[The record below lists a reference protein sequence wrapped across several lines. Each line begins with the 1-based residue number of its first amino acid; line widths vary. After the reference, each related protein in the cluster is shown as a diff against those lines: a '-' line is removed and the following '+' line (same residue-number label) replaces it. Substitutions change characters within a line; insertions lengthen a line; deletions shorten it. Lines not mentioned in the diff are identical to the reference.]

1 MANDQRVKKVCD
13 TLTKNNFDIT
23 LVGRQFQ
30 HSSNINRSYS
40 LVRFKLIFNKGALF
54 YMEYNLRLFFF
65 LLYRRFDIYHSND
78 LDTLLPMWLT
88 AFIFNKKLVY
98 DSHEYFLG
106 VPEIQNRYFVKKV
119 WSLIESF
126 IFPKLKYVFTVN
138 ESISDLYFKDY
149 KVRPLV
155 VRNLPNKRSL
165 IKVKTKKDLGLPNNK
180 KLVILQGAGINIDRG
195 AEELLE
201 AISLQDDFFLS
212 VVGNGDVIDKLKKRC
227 GQPDLVKKVLFVPTL
242 EYNQMMQFTLNSDVG
257 VSLDKNN
264 NINYQF
270 SLPNKIFDY
279 AKAEIPF
286 VSTNLVEIRK
296 ITEKFHIGV
305 LISSLNPESIIE
317 GLNKAIALKEDKN
330 FISNVTKMNSTLN
343 WENESISL
351 IKTYEKFKDK

>member
-1 MANDQRVKKVCD
+1 
-13 TLTKNNFDIT
+13 
-23 LVGRQFQ
+23 
-30 HSSNINRSYS
+30 
-40 LVRFKLIFNKGALF
+40 
-54 YMEYNLRLFFF
+54 MEYNLRLFFF
-65 LLYRRFDIYHSND
+65 LLSRRFDIYHSND

-88 AFIFNKKLVY
+88 SFIFKKKLVY

-119 WSLIESF
+119 WSSIESF

-155 VRNLPNKRSL
+155 IRNLPNKSSL
-165 IKVKTKKDLGLPNNK
+165 IKVKTKKDLGLPDNK
-180 KLVILQGAGINIDRG
+180 KVVILQGSGINVDRG

-201 AISLQDDFFLS
+201 AISIQDDFFLS
-212 VVGNGDVIDKLKKRC
+212 VVGKGDIVDKLKKRC
-227 GQPDLVKKVLFVPTL
+227 AKSDLVDKVLFVPTL
-242 EYNQMMQFTLNSDVG
+242 PYSQMMQFTLNSDVG

-264 NINYQF
+264 NINYKF

-279 AKAEIPF
+279 SKAEIPF

-296 ITEKFHIGV
+296 ITEEFHTGV
-305 LISSLNPESIIE
+305 LISSTSPESIIE
-317 GLNKAIALKEDKN
+317 GLNKAIALKKSKN
-330 FISNVTKMNSTLN
+330 FISNIAKMNSTLN
-343 WENESISL
+343 WESESVSL

>member
-1 MANDQRVKKVCD
+1 MCD
-13 TLTKNNFDIT
+13 TLTKNNLDIT
-23 LVGRQFQ
+23 LVGRQLQ
-30 HSSNINRSYS
+30 HSLNINRPYS
-40 LVRFKLIFNKGALF
+40 TVRFKLIFNKGALF

-98 DSHEYFLG
+98 DSHEYFMG

-119 WSLIESF
+119 WSSIESF

-149 KVRPLV
+149 KIRPLV
-155 VRNLPNKRSL
+155 IRNLPNKSSL
-165 IKVKTKKDLGLPNNK
+165 KKVKSKKDLGLPLDK
-180 KLVILQGAGINIDRG
+180 KLVILQGSGINVDRG

-212 VVGNGDVIDKLKKRC
+212 VVGKGDVIDKLKKRC
-227 GQPDLVKKVLFVPTL
+227 TKIDLINKVLFVPTL
-242 EYNQMMQFTLNSDVG
+242 PYSQMMQFTLNSDVG

-296 ITEKFHIGV
+296 IAEQHHTGV
-305 LISSLNPESIIE
+305 LISTLKPESIIK
-317 GLNKAIALKEDKN
+317 GLNNAIALKESKN
-330 FISNVTKMNSTLN
+330 FISNITKMNSTLN
-343 WENESISL
+343 WERESISL
-351 IKTYEKFKDK
+351 LKTYEKFKEK

>member
-1 MANDQRVKKVCD
+1 MANDQRVKKVCE

-23 LVGRQFQ
+23 LVGRQLQ
-30 HSSNINRSYS
+30 HSLNINRPYS
-40 LVRFKLIFNKGALF
+40 TIRFKLIFNKGALF

-98 DSHEYFLG
+98 DSHEYFIG

-119 WSLIESF
+119 WSSIESF

-149 KVRPLV
+149 KIRPLV
-155 VRNLPNKRSL
+155 IRNLPNKRSL
-165 IKVKTKKDLGLPNNK
+165 KKVKSKKDLGLPLDK
-180 KLVILQGAGINIDRG
+180 KLIILQGSGINVDRG

-212 VVGNGDVIDKLKKRC
+212 VVGKGDVIDKLKKRC
-227 GQPDLVKKVLFVPTL
+227 TKIDLINKVLFVPTL
-242 EYNQMMQFTLNSDVG
+242 PYSQMMQFTLNSDVG

-296 ITEKFHIGV
+296 ITEEFHTGV
-305 LISSLNPESIIE
+305 LISSLSPESIIE
-317 GLNKAIALKEDKN
+317 GLNKAIALKESKN
-330 FISNVTKMNSTLN
+330 FISNIAKMNSTLN
-343 WENESISL
+343 WESESVSL
-351 IKTYEKFKDK
+351 ITTYEKFK

>member
-1 MANDQRVKKVCD
+1 MCE
-13 TLTKNNFDIT
+13 TLTKNNFNIT
-23 LVGRQFQ
+23 LVGRQLQ
-30 HSSNINRSYS
+30 HSLNINRPYKT
-40 LVRFKLIFNKGALF
+40 VRFKLIFNKGALF

-65 LLYRRFDIYHSND
+65 LLCRRFDIYHSND

-88 AFIFNKKLVY
+88 SFIFKKKLVY

-119 WSLIESF
+119 WSSIESF

-155 VRNLPNKRSL
+155 IRNLPNKSSL
-165 IKVKTKKDLGLPNNK
+165 IKVKTKKDLGLPDNK
-180 KLVILQGAGINIDRG
+180 KLVILQGSGINVDRG

-201 AISLQDDFFLS
+201 AISIQDDFFLS
-212 VVGNGDVIDKLKKRC
+212 VVGKGDVVDKLKRRC
-227 GQPDLVKKVLFVPTL
+227 AKSDLVDKVLFVPTL
-242 EYNQMMQFTLNSDVG
+242 PYSQMMQFTLNSDVG

-264 NINYQF
+264 NINYKF

-279 AKAEIPF
+279 SKAEIPF

-296 ITEKFHIGV
+296 ITEEFHTGV
-305 LISSLNPESIIE
+305 LISSTSPESIIE
-317 GLNKAIALKEDKN
+317 GLNKAITLKKSKN
-330 FISNVTKMNSTLN
+330 FISNIAKMNSTLN
-343 WENESISL
+343 WESESVSL
-351 IKTYEKFKDK
+351 IKTYEKFK

>member
-1 MANDQRVKKVCD
+1 
-13 TLTKNNFDIT
+13 
-23 LVGRQFQ
+23 
-30 HSSNINRSYS
+30 
-40 LVRFKLIFNKGALF
+40 
-54 YMEYNLRLFFF
+54 MEYNLRLFFF

-88 AFIFNKKLVY
+88 AFIFKKKLVY

-119 WSLIESF
+119 WSSIESF

-155 VRNLPNKRSL
+155 MRNLPNKSGL
-165 IKVKTKKDLGLPNNK
+165 IKVKTKKDLGLPDNK
-180 KLVILQGAGINIDRG
+180 KLVILQGSGINVDRG

-201 AISLQDDFFLS
+201 AISIQDDFFLS
-212 VVGNGDVIDKLKKRC
+212 VVGKGDVVDKLKKRC
-227 GQPDLVKKVLFVPTL
+227 AKSDLVDKVLFVPTL
-242 EYNQMMQFTLNSDVG
+242 PYCQMMQFTLNSDVG

-264 NINYQF
+264 NINYKF

-279 AKAEIPF
+279 SKAEIPF

-296 ITEKFHIGV
+296 ISEEFHTGV
-305 LISSLNPESIIE
+305 LISSTSPESIIE
-317 GLNKAIALKEDKN
+317 GLNKAIALKESKN
-330 FISNVTKMNSTLN
+330 FISNIAKMNSTLN
-343 WENESISL
+343 WESESVSL
-351 IKTYEKFKDK
+351 IKTYGKFK

>member
-1 MANDQRVKKVCD
+1 
-13 TLTKNNFDIT
+13 
-23 LVGRQFQ
+23 
-30 HSSNINRSYS
+30 
-40 LVRFKLIFNKGALF
+40 
-54 YMEYNLRLFFF
+54 MEYNLRLFFF
-65 LLYRRFDIYHSND
+65 LLCRRFDIYHSND

-88 AFIFNKKLVY
+88 SFIFKKKLVY

-119 WSLIESF
+119 WSSIESF

-155 VRNLPNKRSL
+155 IRNLPNKSSL
-165 IKVKTKKDLGLPNNK
+165 IKVKTKKDLGLPDNK
-180 KLVILQGAGINIDRG
+180 KVVILQGSGINVDRG

-201 AISLQDDFFLS
+201 AISIQDDFFLS
-212 VVGNGDVIDKLKKRC
+212 VVGKGDIVDKLKKRC
-227 GQPDLVKKVLFVPTL
+227 AKSDLVDKVLFVPTL
-242 EYNQMMQFTLNSDVG
+242 PYSQMMQFTLNSDVG

-264 NINYQF
+264 NINYKF

-279 AKAEIPF
+279 SKAEIPF

-296 ITEKFHIGV
+296 ITEEFHTGV
-305 LISSLNPESIIE
+305 LISSLNPESIIV
-317 GLNKAIALKEDKN
+317 GLNKAIALKKSKN
-330 FISNVTKMNSTLN
+330 FISNIAKMNSTLN
-343 WENESISL
+343 WESESVSL